1 MRETRPPRNPL
12 EPIATTVG
20 CATTL
25 LMALLLLS
33 LLVHQ
38 ASWGNGP
45 VCTLVSHNDATIFD
59 GPVSVPGL
67 AAGSHAS
74 LGTVSICANSPA
86 SALRL
91 AGLLAAWPCTL
102 LWLAFL
108 LRLRGLLKAASLPG
122 ALSSAATAGRL
133 RALGWLLTGGGI
145 AAGIIESA
153 ANITILT
160 SLVHYP
166 GLGWFE
172 PGQINFSFITLI
184 LGLTLITI
192 ARVMRLGAMMREELD
207 ATI

>member
-1 MRETRPPRNPL
+1 MRKTRPPRNPL

-25 LMALLLLS
+25 LVALLLLS
-33 LLVHQ
+33 LLVRQ

-45 VCTLVSHNDATIFD
+45 VCASLSQNDAAIFT
-59 GPVSVPGL
+59 GRVSVPGL
-67 AAGSHAS
+67 AVGSHAS
-74 LGTVSICANSPA
+74 LGNVNICTNHPA
-86 SALRL
+86 SVLRL
-91 AGLLAAWPCTL
+91 AGLLAAWPYTL

-108 LRLRGLLKAASLPG
+108 LRLQGLLKAASPPG
-122 ALSSAATAGRL
+122 GLYSPITAARL

-145 AAGIIESA
+145 AASVMESA
-153 ANITILT
+153 ANITIFT

-207 ATI
+207 ATV

>member
-1 MRETRPPRNPL
+1 MRKTRPPRNPL
-12 EPIATTVG
+12 EPIATTAG

-25 LMALLLLS
+25 LVALLLLS

-45 VCTLVSHNDATIFD
+45 VCTSVSHNDATIFD
-59 GPVSVPGL
+59 GPVPVPGL
-67 AAGSHAS
+67 TAGSHAS
-74 LGTVSICANSPA
+74 LGSVIICANSPA

-91 AGLLAAWPCTL
+91 AGLLASWPYTL

-122 ALSSAATAGRL
+122 GLYSPVTAARL

-145 AAGIIESA
+145 AASIIESA
-153 ANITILT
+153 ANITIFT

-172 PGQINFSFITLI
+172 PGQVNFSFVTLI
-184 LGLTLITI
+184 LGLTLLTI
-192 ARVMRLGAMMREELD
+192 ARVMRLGAAMREELD